1 MATGSCMHDK
11 PHSEKVRELFAAI
24 ASRYD
29 LMNDVQSFGL
39 HRRWKR
45 RLAALARVGPGKRAL
60 DVCCGTGDVAFELAV
75 RGAQVVGL
83 DFNPAML
90 ELAKRRARARDGLH
104 SGICAGTPNP
114 VFVLGD
120 AQQLPFAD
128 NTFDAVTVSYGLR
141 NLASWALGLVEMTRV
156 VKVGGRVLVL
166 DFGKPQNGFL
176 RKLYFA
182 YLGAVVPVLGKA
194 ICGDG
199 FVHDYL
205 LESLKR
211 FPAQQGVAAKMREL
225 GLAEVDTINIICGVM
240 SITVGRKNAN
250 ASTV

>member
-1 MATGSCMHDK
+1 MTTDSWTQNK

-45 RLAALARVGPGKRAL
+45 RLTALARVGPGKRAL
-60 DVCCGTGDVAFELAV
+60 DVCCGTGDVAFELAFC
-75 RGAQVVGL
+75 GAEVIGL

-90 ELAKRRARARDGLH
+90 ELAKRRACARAGLNPE
-104 SGICAGTPNP
+104 ICTGALNP
-114 VFVLGD
+114 AFVLGD
-120 AQQLPFAD
+120 AQQLPFAN

-141 NLASWALGLVEMTRV
+141 NLASWELGLAEMIRV
-156 VKVGGRVLVL
+156 VKAGGRVLVL
-166 DFGKPQNGFL
+166 DFGKPQNAFF

-182 YLGAVVPVLGKA
+182 YLAAVVPVIGKA
-194 ICGDG
+194 LCGDRSAY
-199 FVHDYL
+199 DYL
-205 LESLKR
+205 LESLR
-211 FPAQQGVAAKMREL
+211 RYPAQPGVAAKMREL
-225 GLAEVDTINIICGVM
+225 GLVEVTTVNILCGVM

-250 ASTV
+250 ASAV